1 MGDRRSTALTI
12 KSLTLGALCCL
23 MLSGPLPALAEE
35 TAPVPSPVPAP
46 APAPIPAPAPETA
59 PAFTPAPAP
68 ASDPAL
74 VFVQD
79 HHLGESLGWLGYQVA
94 SRTVTFATIV
104 EAVGRTQ
111 AQTLVQGELQ
121 NLQPQ
126 YQPEWDRNLAA
137 SYAQSFTPDE
147 LQQLNAGEPAPPLA
161 NKFRT
166 KQRDVGMDMKGR
178 SSELLKVYVSTA
190 LDSALKK
197 AKP

>member
-1 MGDRRSTALTI
+1 MGYRRSTALTVMNVTM
-12 KSLTLGALCCL
+12 SALVCL
-23 MLSGPLPALAEE
+23 MLNMPRAALAD
-35 TAPVPSPVPAP
+35 V
-46 APAPIPAPAPETA
+46 TA
-59 PAFTPAPAP
+59 PATVPLTAP
-68 ASDPAL
+68 DQAL

-111 AQTLVQGELQ
+111 AQTLVQDELQ
-121 NLQPQ
+121 NLQPH

-137 SYAQSFTPDE
+137 AYSQSFTPEE
-147 LQQLNAGEPAPPLA
+147 LQQLNVGEPAQPLA
-161 NKFRT
+161 NKFRA

>member
-1 MGDRRSTALTI
+1 MGYRRSTALTVMAA
-12 KSLTLGALCCL
+12 TLCL
-23 MLSGPLPALAEE
+23 MLGMPRHALAEE
-35 TAPVPSPVPAP
+35 PVADQ
-46 APAPIPAPAPETA
+46 AM
-59 PAFTPAPAP
+59 
-68 ASDPAL
+68 

-111 AQTLVQGELQ
+111 AQTLVQDELQ
-121 NLQPQ
+121 SLQPQ
-126 YQPEWDRNLAA
+126 YQSEWDRNLATA
-137 SYAQSFTPDE
+137 YAQSFTPEE
-147 LQQLNAGEPAPPLA
+147 LQQLNAGDPAQPLA
-161 NKFRT
+161 NKFRAR
-166 KQRDVGMDMKGR
+166 QRDVGMDMKGR

>member
-1 MGDRRSTALTI
+1 MPPRV
-12 KSLTLGALCCL
+12 
-23 MLSGPLPALAEE
+23 MAEE
-35 TAPVPSPVPAP
+35 QVP
-46 APAPIPAPAPETA
+46 
-59 PAFTPAPAP
+59 
-68 ASDPAL
+68 DQAL

-104 EAVGRTQ
+104 QAVGRTQ
-111 AQTLVQGELQ
+111 AQTLVQDQLQ
-121 NLQPQ
+121 SLQPQ
-126 YQPEWDRNLAA
+126 YQSEWDRNLAA
-137 SYAQSFTPDE
+137 AYAQSFSSEE
-147 LQQLNAGEPAPPLA
+147 LQQLNTGEPAQPLA

-178 SSELLKVYVSTA
+178 SSELLKVFVSTA

>member
-1 MGDRRSTALTI
+1 MGERKPTALMVMNVVM
-12 KSLTLGALCCL
+12 SAVFCL
-23 MLSGPLPALAEE
+23 MLNTPRSALAVE
-35 TAPVPSPVPAP
+35 TAP
-46 APAPIPAPAPETA
+46 
-59 PAFTPAPAP
+59 
-68 ASDPAL
+68 DQAL
-74 VFVQD
+74 IFVQD

-111 AQTLVQGELQ
+111 AQALVQDELQ
-121 NLQPQ
+121 SLQPQ

-137 SYAQSFTPDE
+137 AYSQSFTPEE
-147 LQQLNAGEPAPPLA
+147 LQQLNVGEPAQPLA
-161 NKFRT
+161 NKFRA